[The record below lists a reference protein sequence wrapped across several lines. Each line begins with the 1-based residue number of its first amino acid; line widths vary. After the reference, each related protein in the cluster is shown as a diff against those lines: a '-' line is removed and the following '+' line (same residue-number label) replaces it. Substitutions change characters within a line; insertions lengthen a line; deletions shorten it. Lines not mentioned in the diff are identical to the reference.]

1 MRQLVD
7 KLCFEPCFEA
17 AFGGTLRYGVPF
29 ARVDGFGRGEGGWQE
44 VEMAHGSDIHLFV
57 TPWTV
62 VRQAPQSMGFPRQEY
77 WSGLSFPSPGD
88 LPDPGIKPFFLP
100 WQEDYLPLSH
110 QGSPYHLLCFEVERT
125 IDVGALMLPGGTSG
139 KEPASQCRRHKR
151 HRFDPWVGKIPWRRA
166 W

>member
-1 MRQLVD
+1 MDCSL
-7 KLCFEPCFEA
+7 
-17 AFGGTLRYGVPF
+17 
-29 ARVDGFGRGEGGWQE
+29 
-44 VEMAHGSDIHLFV
+44 
-57 TPWTV
+57 
-62 VRQAPQSMGFPRQEY
+62 QAPLSLEFPRQEY

-88 LPDPGIKPFFLP
+88 LPDPGIKPFFLH

-166 W
+166 WQLAPVFFSGESQGQQSLAGYSPRGHKELDTTEMT